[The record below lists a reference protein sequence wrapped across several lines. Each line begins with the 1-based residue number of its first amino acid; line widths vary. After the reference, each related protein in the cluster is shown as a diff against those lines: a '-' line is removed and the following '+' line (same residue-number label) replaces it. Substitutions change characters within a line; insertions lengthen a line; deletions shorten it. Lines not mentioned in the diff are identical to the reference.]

1 MLRGAIKLT
10 FSYLLCLSGTQ
21 LCLDT
26 VQKNWVE
33 IRLYSIMH
41 AFFQLSDWD
50 ERPSV
55 G

>member
-10 FSYLLCLSGTQ
+10 FSYLSRLSGTQ
-21 LCLDT
+21 LCLDA
-26 VQKNWVE
+26 VRKNWVK
-33 IRLYSIMH
+33 IRLYSIIH